1 MGWSAVQ
8 CASTRRMGFDV
19 ATKKPGRKV
28 YGPTGIKHG
37 SEQRRTPHFIRKRLT
52 QTEKDLIRLLAEH
65 RGVSEADLL
74 APHVEKL
81 LSEAQ
86 LLAAAEQP
94 LAATG

>member
-1 MGWSAVQ
+1 
-8 CASTRRMGFDV
+8 MGFDV

-28 YGPTGIKHG
+28 YGPTGIRHG
-37 SEQRRTPHFIRKRLT
+37 SEQRRSTQFIRKRLT
-52 QTEKDLIRLLAEH
+52 ESEKELIRWLAQH

-81 LSEAQ
+81 LNEAK
-86 LLAAAEQP
+86 LLQTPDSP

>member
-1 MGWSAVQ
+1 M
-8 CASTRRMGFDV
+8 

-37 SEQRRTPHFIRKRLT
+37 SEQRQSTQFIRKRV
-52 QTEKDLIRLLAEH
+52 TESEKELIKRLAQH
-65 RGVSEADLL
+65 RGVSEAELL

-81 LSEAQ
+81 LREAK
-86 LLAAAEQP
+86 LLQTPESP

>member
-1 MGWSAVQ
+1 
-8 CASTRRMGFDV
+8 MGFDV

-52 QTEKDLIRLLAEH
+52 ETEKELIRRLAEH

-81 LSEAQ
+81 LSEAMQ
-86 LLAAAEQP
+86 LEPTGRA